1 MILNGTRQRRELY
14 NERPETR
21 FPNGKYTRD
30 VGLNKLMTI
39 SATFSGS
46 TITDLAVLFI
56 TTGGFAAGDQ
66 IIIWNSASNNG
77 VRTILSLTE
86 TALTVDWPVVTE
98 GPTAGVI
105 VRMT

>member
-1 MILNGTRQRRELY
+1 MILNGTRQRTGFY
-14 NERPETR
+14 KERPETQR
-21 FPNGKYTRD
+21 PNNKYTRD
-30 VGLNKLMTI
+30 KGLNKLLTI

-46 TITDLAVLFI
+46 TITDLASAFV
-56 TTGGFAAGDQ
+56 TAGFAVNDQ
-66 IIIWNSASNNG
+66 IMIWNSVSNNG

-98 GPTAGVI
+98 GPTAGVT